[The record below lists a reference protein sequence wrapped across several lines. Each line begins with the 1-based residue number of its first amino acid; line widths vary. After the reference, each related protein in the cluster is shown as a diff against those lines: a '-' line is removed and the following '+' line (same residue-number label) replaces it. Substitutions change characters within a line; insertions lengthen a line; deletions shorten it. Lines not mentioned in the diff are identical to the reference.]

1 MRRLIAGGCAASI
14 AVWLLS
20 SGPSAQTVYPTG
32 TTIYD
37 PDRSWNGF
45 TVLSP
50 LGTQAVLVIDMNGTE
65 VKRWDGFN
73 NSAGGPARVLPG
85 GHVIAA
91 SGARP
96 PYQESLA
103 LIHRD
108 FDGNVV
114 WQFNRGEQIATPQ
127 GTAWSARQHHDWQ
140 RDDFPA
146 GYYSPEYTPSTA
158 ARTTLILAHA
168 ERMQPKVADVTL
180 GDDRLIE
187 VNPKGEIVWEWLAG
201 DHIDE
206 MGFAPDAREVIRRA
220 AAFNKARGS
229 FDWLHVNS
237 ATYVGPNRWFDEGDR
252 RFAPNHVIIS
262 SREASIIAVV
272 ARDGSLVWGMGPDF
286 SASPE
291 LRAIRQIIGQHHPHL
306 VPKGLPGAGN
316 LLVFDNG
323 GSSGYGFAG
332 PIAPEGRGALQRAGS
347 RVLEINPV
355 TLQLVWSYT
364 NARFFST
371 NISGAQRLPNGNTL
385 ITAGAPGRMFEV
397 TREGAIVWEYMF
409 PMFSGANQSNA
420 VYRAYRVPYGWIPQ
434 LPVPAE
440 RRVTPP
446 PPGDFRVP

>member
-1 MRRLIAGGCAASI
+1 MARLTWCIGALALSLLVAGPA
-14 AVWLLS
+14 
-20 SGPSAQTVYPTG
+20 AQTVYPTG

-50 LGTQAVLVIDMNGTE
+50 LGTQAVLIIDMNGE
-65 VKRWDGFN
+65 VVKRWDGFN

-96 PYQESLA
+96 PHQEA
-103 LIHRD
+103 LELIQRD
-108 FDGNVV
+108 FDGATV
-114 WQFNRGEQIATPQ
+114 WRFDRGEQITLTD
-127 GTAWSARQHHDWQ
+127 GRTIWSARQHHDWQ

-146 GYYSPEYTPSTA
+146 GYYSPESEPALQGRS
-158 ARTTLILAHA
+158 TLILAHA
-168 ERMQPKVADVTL
+168 DRRQPAVADVLL

-187 VNPKGEIVWEWLAG
+187 VDAKGEIVWEWLAG

-206 MGFAPDAREVIRRA
+206 LGFAADARQVIRSA

-229 FDWLHVNS
+229 YDWLHVNS
-237 ATYVGPNRWFDEGDR
+237 ATYVGPNQWYDKGDR
-252 RFAPNHVIIS
+252 RFAPENMIIS
-262 SREASIIAVV
+262 SREASIVAIV
-272 ARDGSLVWGMGPDF
+272 ARDGSIVWRLGPDF
-286 SASPE
+286 SASRE

-306 VPKGLPGAGN
+306 IPKGLPGAGN

-323 GSSGYGFAG
+323 GSSGYGFAS
-332 PIAPEGRGALQRAGS
+332 PIAPDGRGAFQRAGS

-355 TLQLVWSYT
+355 TLQLVWSYA
-364 NARFFST
+364 NPRFFST
-371 NISGAQRLPNGNTL
+371 NISSAQRLPNGNTL
-385 ITAGAPGRMFEV
+385 ITAGAGGRLFEV

-409 PMFSGANQSNA
+409 PLFGGANQSNA
-420 VYRAYRVPYGWIPQ
+420 VYRAYRLPYGWIPQ
-434 LPVPAE
+434 LPVPAQ

-446 PPGDFRVP
+446 APGEFRVP

>member
-1 MRRLIAGGCAASI
+1 MTLT
-14 AVWLLS
+14 
-20 SGPSAQTVYPTG
+20 AQSVYPTG

-37 PDRSWNGF
+37 PARAWSGY

-50 LGTQAVLVIDMNGTE
+50 LGTQAVLVIDMNGAV

-96 PYQESLA
+96 PHQESMELVQ
-103 LIHRD
+103 RD

-114 WQFNRGEQIATPQ
+114 WQFSRGAQIT
-127 GTAWSARQHHDWQ
+127 TADGKMIWSARQHHDWQ

-158 ARTTLILAHA
+158 PRTTLILSHD
-168 ERMQPKVADVTL
+168 ERMQPKVADVML

-187 VNPKGEIVWEWLAG
+187 VNASGEIAWEWLAG

-206 MGFAPDAREVIRRA
+206 MGFAPDARAVIKAA

-237 ATYVGPNRWFDEGDR
+237 ATYVGPNQWFDKGDL
-252 RFAPNHVIIS
+252 RFAPDNVIIS
-262 SREASIIAVV
+262 SREASIIAIVG
-272 ARDGSLVWGMGPDF
+272 RDGSIVWRMGPDF
-286 SASPE
+286 SASRE

-306 VPKGLPGAGN
+306 IPKGLPGAGN

-323 GSSGYGFAG
+323 GSSGYGAPSG
-332 PIAPEGRGALQRAGS
+332 IAPDGRAVYARAGS

-355 TLQLVWSYT
+355 TLELVWSYA

-371 NISGAQRLPNGNTL
+371 NISSAQRLPNGNTL
-385 ITAGAPGRMFEV
+385 ITAGAGGRVFEV
-397 TREGAIVWEYMF
+397 TAQGAIVWEYMYPVF
-409 PMFSGANQSNA
+409 AGANASNA
-420 VYRAYRVPYGWIPQ
+420 VYRAYRIPYDWIAQ
-434 LPVPAE
+434 IARPAE
-440 RRVTPP
+440 RQVMAPP
-446 PPGDFRVP
+446 LGEFRVP